1 MIRSAYVAG
10 HKMNPNTTEKFDT
23 GFRSGDTLP
32 DADYETPR
40 QELELGDVKNGLAY
54 KAPLYEGQPKYTTK
68 KVYD

>member
-1 MIRSAYVAG
+1 MKRSPCMAG
-10 HKMNPNTTEKFDT
+10 YKMNPPTTEKFDT

-32 DADYETPR
+32 DATYETPM

-54 KAPLYEGQPKYTTK
+54 KAPLYHGQPKYSTE